1 MKRLQFY
8 ALLMQIPDLRCL
20 EVDVTAWVPQPTLV
34 PNAVRALAGELR
46 LYVPSVVSVVFVNE
60 FERTVVRVVRGVGMV
75 KVDVDTGVLW
85 REV

>member
-1 MKRLQFY
+1 MKWLQFY
-8 ALLMQIPDLRCL
+8 ALLMQILDLWCL
-20 EVDVTAWVPQPTLV
+20 EVDMTVWVLQPTLV
-34 PNAVRALAGELR
+34 PNTVWALAGELW

-60 FERTVVRVVRGVGMV
+60 FERMVVRVVRGVRMV